1 MLHHPWVRQHVAQR
15 RRGVFAKP
23 EPPRSLLCAEE
34 RRRLQRG
41 TVVDRTGM
49 RRNTGPR
56 GSTPPSSPKRG
67 AKSLLD
73 KEVQLREAEEE
84 ELLMRGEGGDEGVH
98 RGDIDAHKHS
108 GGRSRSPGR
117 GGDRDRGEG
126 RRGSRGRSD
135 RGDGGGHA
143 EESKPTVWR
152 PAAEARKEA
161 DDVEPYAAV
170 RGSGAPG
177 EQGMRLSMGRQL
189 KDWGQ
194 SQWNLHGDQVSRP
207 GLQHMGDARHQS
219 VY

>member
-56 GSTPPSSPKRG
+56 GSAPPNSPKRG

-73 KEVQLREAEEE
+73 KEVMLREAEEE
-84 ELLMRGEGGDEGVH
+84 ELLQRGEGGEGGFR
-98 RGDIDAHKHS
+98 RGDVDAHKHMREGPS
-108 GGRSRSPGR
+108 GGGPSRGPSGSN
-117 GGDRDRGEG
+117 DRDRGEG
-126 RRGSRGRSD
+126 RGSGSAGSRQSED
-135 RGDGGGHA
+135 T
-143 EESKPTVWR
+143 KPQVWK
-152 PAAEARKEA
+152 PAAQAWKEA
-161 DDVEPYAAV
+161 DAEEPVRAV
-170 RGSGAPG
+170 SGAPG
-177 EQGMRLSMGRQL
+177 EQGTRLNIARQMA
-189 KDWGQ
+189 DWGRT
-194 SQWNLHGDQVSRP
+194 QWELGREQVGHN
-207 GLQHMGDARHQS
+207 GLQHMGDSRHQS